1 MDAVRFL
8 FNHFGEFMILI
19 MRLSGVF
26 LMAPVFSAEVI
37 PFKVQGIL
45 IMFLAL
51 LSFPVLVSKGLL
63 PSPDSVIDLVVMGAG
78 EFFVGFVIGFF
89 VLLVITIFQV
99 SGQFY
104 SIQMGFGIINV
115 YDPLAETSVPIISQL
130 KTLLMTIVFLALR
143 GHQFVLKA
151 VFESYR
157 YIPAAYSLH
166 IAPVKDTMVGKFD
179 QVFHYG
185 FLIGLPLI
193 GMVFLMTVS
202 LGLLSKLVPQMNV
215 MILGFGLK
223 VLIGEFTFVMLLP
236 AFIYA
241 ARHFFDTAFR
251 DLATLLMAMGGVS

>member
-1 MDAVRFL
+1 MEAVQYL
-8 FNHFGEFMILI
+8 FRHFGEFLALL
-19 MRLSGVF
+19 MRLSGIFV
-26 LMAPVFSAEVI
+26 MAPVLSSEVV
-37 PFKVQGIL
+37 PFKVKGI
-45 IMFLAL
+45 FVL
-51 LSFPVLVSKGLL
+51 LLTLVSFPVLVARGLL
-63 PSPDSVIDLVVMGAG
+63 PSPTNFVELMVVGAG

-115 YDPLAETSVPIISQL
+115 FDPLAETSVPIISQL
-130 KTLLMTIVFLALR
+130 KTLLMTIVFVVLR

-157 YIPAAYSLH
+157 YIPAVYSIHLG
-166 IAPVKDTMVGKFD
+166 PVKSTMVGKFD
-179 QVFHYG
+179 EVFQYG

-236 AFIYA
+236 AFIFA
-241 ARHFFDTAFR
+241 ARHFFDETFR
-251 DLATLLMAMGGVS
+251 QLAELLFAMGGG